1 MTDVHDSTEPRL
13 PEETDE
19 DPDVPEWEDEYFDA
33 VRERIMYSYD
43 LEKDYRVRGE
53 RFALYGHLRM
63 QNHKQFWHPS
73 LQFGHYRS
81 AEHLFARRADRA
93 TRGDLEALVELG
105 HDLADERIDPDE
117 EHYCTEFTFALVVPE
132 IDDEVRSF
140 VSGFRD
146 RTLLK
151 KGYYGH
157 YEVNL
162 LLVAPDVE
170 HSVASEEADV
180 EQAFRVWESIDPPE
194 RGLIER
200 LVRRIWQ

>member
-1 MTDVHDSTEPRL
+1 
-13 PEETDE
+13 
-19 DPDVPEWEDEYFDA
+19 
-33 VRERIMYSYD
+33 
-43 LEKDYRVRGE
+43 
-53 RFALYGHLRM
+53 
-63 QNHKQFWHPS
+63 
-73 LQFGHYRS
+73 
-81 AEHLFARRADRA
+81 
-93 TRGDLEALVELG
+93 
-105 HDLADERIDPDE
+105 
-117 EHYCTEFTFALVVPE
+117 
-132 IDDEVRSF
+132 

-162 LLVAPDVE
+162 LLVAPYVE